1 MPVTAGLHCR
11 SVSVCSV
18 CSSASFMWLP
28 GTENLAVS
36 CQSFHL
42 CSVPLSALKNL
53 LVHTHEL
60 HYLLPWLDWAVSGHR
75 AYASLCLCVNVSV
88 PCGRWEAI
96 WRTSARTDVAQHIT
110 VSQKRAQKAQEHL
123 DPWQLSPTTAMLTP
137 LRRRSSGRRGEH
149 GEKPVHYLSSDPEI
163 PRITS

>member
-1 MPVTAGLHCR
+1 MPVTAGLHRR

-18 CSSASFMWLP
+18 CSSEHFMWLP

-60 HYLLPWLDWAVSGHR
+60 HRLLPWLDWAVSGHR
-75 AYASLCLCVNVSV
+75 AHVSLCRLCECECAMWQMGSNMAHLC
-88 PCGRWEAI
+88 PHRCGTAHNGEPKE
-96 WRTSARTDVAQHIT
+96 S
-110 VSQKRAQKAQEHL
+110 SEHL
-123 DPWQLSPTTAMLTP
+123 DPWQLSPSTTMLTP
-137 LRRRSSGRRGEH
+137 LRRRSSGRRGAH
-149 GEKPVHYLSSDPEI
+149 GGKPVHYLSPDPEI
-163 PRITS
+163 PRVAS